1 MLDTTD
7 RDHTG
12 PWQCSHC
19 GTRFVAP
26 LIFCPQC
33 GAHQQAASPAAA
45 DFEPDPSPRGFAAR
59 VRAYLGARRAAR
71 DGAASYGDDGY
82 ASIAYDPI
90 DEERELRRS
99 RQPLYVGGTL
109 AMIAFAV
116 AAYLM
121 VPANEAGSMRRA
133 QIIEGVVGG
142 MHRNSLDD
150 DAPPAPSDIDIAGL
164 NVPSDPNAPGTGVDI
179 AGLDVASA
187 PGLRGAMPGAPE
199 GPQGSQ
205 GLQGPALAPTPSAK
219 VRTDVAKQLAIARAD
234 LDRNSLWPA
243 RRAIANALSAQPDNV
258 DALRMRTELASR
270 EQERDALLAHARQC
284 AHSRQWSCSRQYAER
299 AAGVDMS
306 SRDAKRLLVRGPS
319 RHREAFVARHS
330 NPNLLDRLHHW
341 FEQSIAQ
348 SASRPAR
355 QSSWDRDQP

>member
-7 RDHTG
+7 RDDTG

-19 GTRFVAP
+19 GSRFVAP
-26 LIFCPQC
+26 LMFCPQC
-33 GAHQQAASPAAA
+33 GTHQLAASSAAP
-45 DFEPDPSPRGFAAR
+45 DFEPDASPRGFAAR
-59 VRAYLGARRAAR
+59 MRAHLDARRAAR
-71 DGAASYGDDGY
+71 EHSTRYDDDGY

-121 VPANEAGSMRRA
+121 MPGNEAGSMRRG
-133 QIIEGVVGG
+133 QTIEGVVGG

-164 NVPSDPNAPGTGVDI
+164 NVPSDPNTPGTGIDI
-179 AGLDVASA
+179 AGLNVASA
-187 PGLRGAMPGAPE
+187 PSLREAVPGSPQAP
-199 GPQGSQ
+199 QR
-205 GLQGPALAPTPSAK
+205 LQGAAIAPTPSANA
-219 VRTDVAKQLAIARAD
+219 RTVVTKQLAIARAD

-243 RRAIANALSAQPDNV
+243 RRAIANALSAQPDNA
-258 DALRMRTELASR
+258 DALRMRTELAAR

-284 AHSRQWSCSRQYAER
+284 ARSRQWSCSRQYAER

-319 RHREAFVARHS
+319 HRRETVVARHS
-330 NPNLLDRLHHW
+330 DPNLLDRLHRW

-348 SASRPAR
+348 SAARPTR
-355 QSSWDRDQP
+355 QSPWGRDQP